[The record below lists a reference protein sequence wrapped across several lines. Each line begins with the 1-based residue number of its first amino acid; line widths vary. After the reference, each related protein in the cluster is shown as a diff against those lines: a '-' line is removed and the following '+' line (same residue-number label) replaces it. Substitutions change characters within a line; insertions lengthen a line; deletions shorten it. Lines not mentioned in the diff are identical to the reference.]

1 MKISNR
7 IRMARFARLCPP
19 AGAQKCPTLG
29 GEVGRVKALSTDYPW
44 TTDSSPQRQLKASI
58 VSTEGKI
65 LEWRE
70 SGCVAWVGG
79 YSL

>member
-1 MKISNR
+1 MKISDR
-7 IRMARFARLCPP
+7 IRVACFARLWPP
-19 AGAQKCPTLG
+19 AGAQKCPTLV
-29 GEVGRVKALSTDYPW
+29 GEMGRVKALSTDYPW

-70 SGCVAWVGG
+70 RGCVAWVGG